1 MTRQVPVSPAPGV
14 SVEDDSVDLRE
25 YLYVFDKYKWFIAG
39 VTITLGLIAAIIVLL
54 MDPVYRST
62 ATVLIEQKTPNIVSI
77 DDIYKQPEV
86 VAEYFETQAQIL
98 RSRELAGQVIRRLGI
113 DRHPEFDPTIEPE
126 GINLN
131 PVKWIRSLV
140 ARDEGPKGENWVR
153 NQLYERFLGSL
164 NVTPLPNSQ
173 LLSISFEAKDAEL
186 AAKVPNTL
194 AEVYVENIRSG
205 RLEVTRQ
212 ATDWMTERL
221 DELREAVRQ
230 SEQALQE
237 YREQENL
244 VDVEG
249 VYSVAAQELD
259 QLTAELVDARRQ
271 LSDAEALYNQVMA
284 LKGRPP
290 EDFASIP
297 AVLEDP
303 SVQRAREVFNEAERT
318 RSELADRYGPRH
330 PRMVA
335 ANAKYEAA
343 RRSLQ
348 SQVQSVVD
356 SIAKRYEVARS
367 RERELSRAMADA
379 RSEAKGIN
387 RKQERLRTLQAD
399 VDSNRQL
406 YETFL
411 NRIKET
417 TATSDLQ
424 PANAR
429 VVDPAII
436 PTEPVKPKRKLIVL
450 IAMFLG
456 GSGSLVLSFLIEGL
470 DNTLKDSLD
479 AEAKLHL
486 PVLGILPR
494 LDIWINKDRR
504 ALRYYT
510 DHQQTGFSEN
520 IRSIRTALLMTR
532 VDERKKVVLITSG
545 APGEGK
551 SAVSINLALA
561 LGQVGKTL
569 LVDADMRRPSVAKV
583 FGLGRK
589 RPGLSELIAGTV
601 RPEQCICHM
610 KDWHLYILPAGGL
623 PPDPLELLS
632 SQRFAQ
638 LIRQLKSQ
646 FDYVVVDSAP
656 VIAVTDALI
665 ISKHVDAV
673 IYVIKA
679 DDSPYQMA
687 LDGTR
692 RLRRVEAPL
701 IGVVMNQVVEP
712 ARKPGRYG
720 YYQPD
725 YFTYYGYNKTG

>member
-39 VTITLGLIAAIIVLL
+39 VTVTLGLVAAIIALL

-62 ATVLIEQKTPNIVSI
+62 ATVLIEQKTPNIVSVE
-77 DDIYKQPEV
+77 DIYKQPDA

-113 DRHPEFDPTIEPE
+113 DKHPEFDPTIEQA

-131 PVKWIRSLV
+131 PMKWIRALV
-140 ARDEGPKGENWVR
+140 ASEDEQRGENWIR
-153 NQLYERFLGSL
+153 NQLYERFLSRL
-164 NVTPLPNSQ
+164 RVTPLPNSQ
-173 LLSISFEAKDAEL
+173 LLSISFEAEDPEL
-186 AAKVPNTL
+186 TAKVPNTL
-194 AEVYVENIRSG
+194 AEVYVENVKAG

-221 DELREAVRQ
+221 EELREAVRE
-230 SEQALQE
+230 SEQKLQA
-237 YREQENL
+237 YREEENL

-249 VYSVAAQELD
+249 VYSVAAQQLD

-271 LSDAEALYNQVMA
+271 LSDAEALYSQVSA

-290 EDFASIP
+290 EDYASIP

-318 RSELADRYGPRH
+318 RSELADRYGPKH

-348 SQVQSVVD
+348 NQVQSVVD
-356 SIAKRYEVARS
+356 SVARKYQVARS
-367 RERELSRAMADA
+367 RERELSQAMLEA
-379 RSEAKGIN
+379 RSDAKGIN
-387 RKQERLRTLQAD
+387 RKQERLRTLQSE
-399 VDSNRQL
+399 VDSNRHL

-429 VVDPAII
+429 VVDPAIT
-436 PTEPVKPKRKLIVL
+436 PTEPVKPQRKLIVL

-532 VDERKKVVLITSG
+532 VDEKKKVVLITSG
-545 APGEGK
+545 GPGEGK

-601 RPEQCICHM
+601 RPEECLCHM

-638 LIRQLKSQ
+638 LVRQLKSQ
-646 FDYVVVDSAP
+646 FDYVVIDSAP
-656 VIAVTDALI
+656 VIAVSDPLI
-665 ISKHVDAV
+665 ISKHVDAA

-725 YFTYYGYNKTG
+725 YFTYYGYNKTT